1 VKGIKIVKY
10 RFYFLTVLTIAFTAS
25 CNDPNGLGMELLP
38 STDLIEVRNIV
49 ERNSISSYTFTEG
62 PIRTD
67 EPAKSLLGSMN
78 DPVFGTTT
86 IDFAAHF
93 RLRGLPQ
100 YGTNTTVDSVKLHLY
115 YRVMYGDTV
124 TPQVFRVYEL
134 VRPIFADTANA
145 KGVSSNYPYYQNVDL
160 KSLAS
165 DFLLGEKVY
174 TPVVKRDSATRDTF
188 YQLITI
194 PIDRSLGEKLAN
206 ATPQQMANNDVFLQ
220 FFKGLLIESQKQ
232 TTTGGSI
239 LTLEAAYSS
248 FFQGSAL
255 AVYYN
260 NDENMAKER
269 PDTLMYHAYQISPAS
284 ARINS
289 IEQDYTGTPFMANLN
304 SETATDSLVYIQAAG
319 GLRAK
324 ILIDGLASWRDSV
337 NTAINRAELVFQIDT
352 LATDVK
358 KFPPPSQLYLRY
370 ITPNGQE
377 AWPADFFFSPAY
389 YGGTLRSD
397 YTYRFNITQHMQN
410 IIQDQNDRIG
420 NRGFYLGTLGNN
432 SSVNRVVL
440 KGANSQTGIK
450 LIVTYSKYLQ

>member
-1 VKGIKIVKY
+1 VKGIKILHCCSYLLLV
-10 RFYFLTVLTIAFTAS
+10 IAMAFITS
-25 CNDPNGLGMELLP
+25 CNDPNDLGMELLP

-49 ERNSISSYTFTEG
+49 ERNSISSYTFTEN

-93 RLRGLPQ
+93 RLRGLPD
-100 YGTNTTVDSVKLHLY
+100 YGTNTVVDSVKLHLY
-115 YRVMYGDTV
+115 YRLMYGDTV

-134 VRPIFADTANA
+134 VDPVYADTSNA
-145 KGVSSNYPYYQNVDL
+145 SGVSSNYPYYQNVDL

-165 DFLLGEKVY
+165 DFLLGERVY
-174 TPVVKRDSATRDTF
+174 TPVVRLDSASRDTF
-188 YQLITI
+188 YQLINI
-194 PIDRSLGEKLAN
+194 PIDKSLGEKLAS
-206 ATPQQMANNDVFLQ
+206 ATPQQMANNDVFLE

-239 LTLEAAYSS
+239 LTLEAAYSNV
-248 FFQGSAL
+248 FQGSAL

-260 NDENMAKER
+260 NDENLAKEK
-269 PDTLMYHAYQISPAS
+269 PDTLMYHAYQISPSS

-289 IEQDYTGTPFMANLN
+289 IEQDYTGTPFYDILN
-304 SETATDSLVYIQAAG
+304 SETANDSLIYIQSAG

-324 ILIDGLASWRDSV
+324 ILIDGLESWKDSV

-358 KFPPPSQLYLRY
+358 KFPPPSRLFIRY
-370 ITPNGQE
+370 INPDGLE
-377 AWPADFFFSPAY
+377 AWPADFIFSTAY

-410 IIQDQNDRIG
+410 IIRDQSDKIG
-420 NRGFYLGTLGNN
+420 NRGFYLSTLGIN
-432 SSVNRVVL
+432 SEVNRVVL

-450 LIVTYSKYLQ
+450 LIITYSKYLQ